1 MARKSPFGLFF
12 WHEFLTSGFL
22 EATTKGTFVKAS
34 RRRLS
39 DSGHTLG
46 YRHPPKCASLA
57 LYGGSRTAPY
67 RLRADFWRF
76 LAKIAK
82 KPQKT
87 ALAGMAHPPFGRIF
101 AKRDGFLALNEFSD
115 SGRTKKGSKICQKKS
130 LRSLFLARIFD
141 QRPPRF
147 NSQLFA
153 TGLNEEAFSDSGH
166 TLGYLSLIHI

>member
-1 MARKSPFGLFF
+1 M
-12 WHEFLTSGFL
+12 T
-22 EATTKGTFVKAS
+22 S
-34 RRRLS
+34 RRATFS

-46 YRHPPKCASLA
+46 YRPPKCASSLA
-57 LYGGSRTAPY
+57 LLASPY
-67 RLRADFWRF
+67 RLSKKKGLF
-76 LAKIAK
+76 LGFFSK

-141 QRPPRF
+141 QRPP
-147 NSQLFA
+147 LFFREC
-153 TGLNEEAFSDSGH
+153 THSNKKEEAFSDSGH
-166 TLGYLSLIHI
+166 TLGYRPPQMRLLA